1 MAAAR
6 SPGPLLLLLL
16 TALCWGAYGTDDFSL
31 EDAVDGIPTKKPDPK
46 PPGKPSF
53 GSADPKPPRKP
64 SSGSDDFNL
73 DDYFDTPSKTTTKRP
88 RTTTKSPAKKT
99 DQSIWN
105 LLDVTTTKSPKTN
118 KPVPQNKPG
127 PKDFD
132 LSDALDNQN
141 DRQGGKQNSNTGG
154 GGFSD
159 SDLADILDDGSYKP
173 DKKKGGDGGGD
184 SASDSMAET
193 GTIAGIASALAMA
206 LIGAVSSYISYQQKK
221 FCFSIQQ
228 GLNAEYVKGENME
241 GVVTEEPPVKYTA
254 LDMQA
259 SEPPPYEHPKI

>member
-6 SPGPLLLLLL
+6 SALPLLLLL
-16 TALCWGAYGTDDFSL
+16 TALYWGAYGTDDDFRL
-31 EDAVDGIPTKKPDPK
+31 EDAMVDVPTKKPDPK
-46 PPGKPSF
+46 PPGKPFF
-53 GSADPKPPRKP
+53 GAADPKPPGKP
-64 SSGSDDFNL
+64 SFESDDFSL

-88 RTTTKSPAKKT
+88 WITTKSPAKK
-99 DQSIWN
+99 I
-105 LLDVTTTKSPKTN
+105 DVTTTRIPKTTKSPR
-118 KPVPQNKPG
+118 QNKPG

-132 LSDALDNQN
+132 LSDALDDAN

-159 SDLADILDDGSYKP
+159 TDLSDILDDGSYQP
-173 DKKKGGDGGGD
+173 DKKKGGSGGGDGGGG
-184 SASDSMAET
+184 SASDGMAET

-241 GVVTEEPPVKYTA
+241 AVVTEEPQVKYTA
-254 LDMQA
+254 LDMQSA
-259 SEPPPYEHPKI
+259 EPPPNDHAKI